1 MKKLLLA
8 AFLTGLISASAFAQK
23 AYETYFNDRFSFSID
38 YPSDLLIMQDPP
50 ANNDGRTFLSPNG
63 LVEMRVWGSNN
74 ALLRS
79 LKQEYNSA
87 IKDLG
92 VKPSYKLLQRNGFVV
107 SGQKKGIITYQK
119 TLFSD
124 NVFYTFL
131 IEYPAKDKKLYDA
144 MVTRIARSFKIEG

>member
-1 MKKLLLA
+1 
-8 AFLTGLISASAFAQK
+8 
-23 AYETYFNDRFSFSID
+23 
-38 YPSDLLIMQDPP
+38 MQDPP

-63 LVEMRVWGSNN
+63 LIEMRVWGSNN